1 MKIRLLNDGGYG
13 DMDDVEFPAEVS
25 ARMCEVSGLH
35 EVSGAEIIRVGG
47 DASKWGNDHYY
58 AWDCYVGEAEIVE

>member
-13 DMDDVEFPAEVS
+13 DMRDVKFPVEVD
-25 ARMCEVSGLH
+25 ARIHAASGLH

-47 DASKWGNDHYY
+47 TASKWESSHYF
-58 AWDCYVGEAEIVE
+58 AWDCDVGEAEILE

>member
-1 MKIRLLNDGGYG
+1 MRIRLLNDGGYG

-25 ARMCEVSGLH
+25 ARECEVSGLH

-47 DASKWGNDHYY
+47 TASKWDSGHYY
-58 AWDCYVGEAEIVE
+58 AWNCDVGEAEIVE

>member
-13 DMDDVEFPAEVS
+13 DMSDVKFPVEVD
-25 ARMCEVSGLH
+25 ARIHAASGLH

-47 DASKWGNDHYY
+47 IASKWASYHYY
-58 AWDCYVGEAEIVE
+58 AWDCDVGEAEIVE